1 MSFALPP
8 IVKLAESLL
17 LDIERAAARFSR
29 SHRYAYGAD
38 LRAQAYRVTLAAH
51 EAWRDRAH
59 QAQHIAQL
67 VREVDGLKLRLQI
80 GSRLHAFNSFG
91 QFEGLARAA
100 ASLGR
105 QTGAWHRQQQHPK
118 GQNVRHSIGGQR
130 AQILSSCATP
140 SGVNP

>member
-17 LDIERAAARFSR
+17 LDIERAAARFTR
-29 SHRYAYGAD
+29 AHRYAYGAD
-38 LRAQAYRVTLAAH
+38 LRAQAYRVALAAH

-59 QAQHIAQL
+59 QAQHIAVL
-67 VREVDGLKLRLQI
+67 VREVDSLKLRLQI

-91 QFEGLARAA
+91 QFEALARAA
-100 ASLGR
+100 AALGR

-118 GQNVRHSIGGQR
+118 GQNDRPRIGGQR
-130 AQILSSCATP
+130 AQILSSRTTP
-140 SGVNP
+140 AGVNP